1 MRGNASVAFIEAILT
16 IEPLVCASNGR
27 NAMQVRNV
35 PVRLTSSTF
44 MKVAISYS
52 LSRARMPAQLIS
64 ASTR

>member
-1 MRGNASVAFIEAILT
+1 MRGSANVAFIEAMLT
-16 IEPLVCASNGR
+16 IAPLLCASAVR
-27 NAMQVRNV
+27 NAMQVRKV
-35 PVRLTSSTF
+35 PVRFTSSTF